1 MSDETTPETLD
12 LEDYR
17 ENSQALIES
26 MNQTTEL
33 MESMSTNM
41 SHLSECF
48 ESFGET
54 RTQLR
59 DAQAE
64 MEADG
69 DTPTRSAGSMTGAA
83 AD

>member
-1 MSDETTPETLD
+1 MSDETHTGALD

-17 ENSQALIES
+17 KNSQALIES

-41 SHLSECF
+41 SRLSDCF
-48 ESFGET
+48 ESSGET

-59 DAQAE
+59 DARAE
-64 MEADG
+64 MKG
-69 DTPTRSAGSMTGAA
+69 DDASTRSAGSLTRVA